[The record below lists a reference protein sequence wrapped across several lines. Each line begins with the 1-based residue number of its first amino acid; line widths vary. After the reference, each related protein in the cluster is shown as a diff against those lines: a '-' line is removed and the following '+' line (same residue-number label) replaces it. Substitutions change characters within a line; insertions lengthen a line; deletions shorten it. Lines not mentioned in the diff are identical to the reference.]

1 MQYDL
6 EPFTWANQILN
17 CYQLITMIQC
27 PAQPP
32 APRTALALAA
42 PELQELPRCSS
53 SLRNHV
59 SFQLWLSLARAWE
72 AFRVSVGRLAQLHL
86 LPAWLAGRHPAT
98 TESRVK
104 SEPSG
109 DVQGDRLLARG
120 DPAGELQG

>member
-6 EPFTWANQILN
+6 ELFTWANQILN

-53 SLRNHV
+53 SLRNRV
-59 SFQLWLSLARAWE
+59 SFQLWLSLAQAWE
-72 AFRVSVGRLAQLHL
+72 AFCVSVGRLAQLCL
-86 LPAWLAGRHPAT
+86 LPALAT

-109 DVQGDRLLARG
+109 DVQGVSLTGLG
-120 DPAGELQG
+120 